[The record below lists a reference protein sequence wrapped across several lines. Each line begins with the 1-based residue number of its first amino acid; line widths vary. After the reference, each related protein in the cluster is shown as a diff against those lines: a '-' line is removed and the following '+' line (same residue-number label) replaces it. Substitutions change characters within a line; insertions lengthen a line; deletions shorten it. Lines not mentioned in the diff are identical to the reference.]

1 LIGDCGDYVAIGK
14 TPNDEQMLSM
24 ADGQNKTTLLDR
36 FKKEIKFYQS
46 VLYDPRTPKLSK
58 FFLGMAV
65 GYALNP
71 IDLIPDFIPILGY
84 LDDLIIVPGLIFIAV
99 KLIPKKLLQE
109 YRNVN

>member
-1 LIGDCGDYVAIGK
+1 MVLGIIKRVNDCECAMREYSQKHNLKMKKI
-14 TPNDEQMLSM
+14 S
-24 ADGQNKTTLLDR
+24 LLDR
-36 FKKEIKFYQS
+36 FKKEIQFYQ
-46 VLYDPRTPKLSK
+46 VVIKDPRTPKLSK
-58 FFLGMAV
+58 FFLGLAV

-109 YRNVN
+109 HKDAN

>member
-1 LIGDCGDYVAIGK
+1 MREKKSA
-14 TPNDEQMLSM
+14 
-24 ADGQNKTTLLDR
+24 LLDR
-36 FKKEIKFYQS
+36 FKKEIEFYRS
-46 VLYDPRTPKLSK
+46 VLKDSRTPKLSK

-84 LDDLIIVPGLIFIAV
+84 LDDLIIVPALIFIAV

-109 YRNVN
+109 HRSVIGD